1 MKSWN
6 QYTDKDRKEF
16 AEAEY
21 GSFNTGDAYTIG
33 KGKDKRTAGYVQERF
48 GFNKNGS
55 PNADYNGAQAYV
67 VTPQNHQ
74 NPKNVKEVAVVYQGS
89 DTQFKSFGEA
99 CDTTAD
105 WGGNDGPM
113 AFEIGGDGEGLPPQ
127 FQSSSQILNSTMK
140 KYPNAKFRVY
150 GHSLGCMD
158 LQAAVA
164 GCKYPQRI
172 EAAYGYEGPN
182 IYEKLPL
189 KQQVQVNEMK
199 NKINLYADEEDMVA
213 VGYANHEHM
222 GNLYAVHSSNKYP
235 EAKSSIWKTFGV
247 AGNFIVHE
255 HMFGGYQFDKNGK
268 LNATKVNRTSDG
280 WLDDADTVL
289 AAQPIAHDLKP
300 SLGLVGAEV
309 VALVVAAIDV
319 EYDHVKAIAS
329 KAISTVQEEGG
340 ILNALITAKKE
351 LLEKNYTTMKKMA
364 RSIGTDL
371 SSGEIES
378 ALSEVSATK
387 SNMVTKPEAKF
398 EKSAKEMK
406 SLISKMESYGAK
418 LSSGAESYVST
429 DNATASDIGSITSP
443 TALFN

>member
-1 MKSWN
+1 M
-6 QYTDKDRKEF
+6 
-16 AEAEY
+16 
-21 GSFNTGDAYTIG
+21 
-33 KGKDKRTAGYVQERF
+33 
-48 GFNKNGS
+48 
-55 PNADYNGAQAYV
+55 
-67 VTPQNHQ
+67 
-74 NPKNVKEVAVVYQGS
+74 
-89 DTQFKSFGEA
+89 
-99 CDTTAD
+99 
-105 WGGNDGPM
+105 
-113 AFEIGGDGEGLPPQ
+113 
-127 FQSSSQILNSTMK
+127 
-140 KYPNAKFRVY
+140 
-150 GHSLGCMD
+150 
-158 LQAAVA
+158 QAAVA
-164 GCKYPQRI
+164 GCKYPNRI

-189 KQQVQVNEMK
+189 EQQVQVNKMK
-199 NKINLYADEEDMVA
+199 NKINLYVDEEDMVA

-255 HMFGGYQFDKNGK
+255 HMFGEYQFNNGK
-268 LNATKVNRTSDG
+268 LNASKVNRTSDH
-280 WLDDADTVL
+280 WFDDADTVL
-289 AAQPIAHDLKP
+289 AAQPIAHDLKL

-309 VALVVAAIDV
+309 IALVVAAIDV

-329 KAISTVQEEGG
+329 KAISTIQEEGG

-364 RSIGTDL
+364 QSIGTDL

-378 ALSEVSATK
+378 ALSEIGATR
-387 SNMVTKPEAKF
+387 SNMVTKTEAKF

>member
-1 MKSWN
+1 MGKKIKSWST
-6 QYTDKDRKEF
+6 YTDEDNVNF
-16 AEAEY
+16 AKGEY
-21 GSFNTGDAYTIG
+21 GNYKPG
-33 KGKDKRTAGYVQERF
+33 KVYYAGKNSTSEPAGYVQERF

-89 DTQFKSFGEA
+89 DTQFKKADKVYDSA
-99 CDTTAD
+99 VD
-105 WGGNDGPM
+105 WGGNDIPM
-113 AFEIGGDGEGLPPQ
+113 ALEIGEYHGELTPQ
-127 FQSSSQILNSTMK
+127 MRSSTQILNDAMK
-140 KYPNAKFRVY
+140 KYPNAKVRVY

-158 LQAAVA
+158 VQAAVA
-164 GCKYPQRI
+164 SCDHPHRI
-172 EAAYGYEGPN
+172 ETVYGYEGPN
-182 IYEKLPL
+182 IYDELSP
-189 KQQVQVNEMK
+189 KQQRQADKLK
-199 NKINLYADEEDMVA
+199 NKINLYVDQKDVVG
-213 VGYANHEHM
+213 VGYSLHKHM
-222 GNLYAVHSSNKYP
+222 GQLYNVQSANKFPSSLGAVIK
-235 EAKSSIWKTFGV
+235 
-247 AGNFIVHE
+247 E
-255 HMFGGYQFDKNGK
+255 HMFGGYQFSNGK
-268 LNATKVNRTSDG
+268 LKCNKIDRTSNT
-280 WLDDADTVL
+280 WLDVADS
-289 AAQPIAHDLKP
+289 A
-300 SLGLVGAEV
+300 LGVSEIGI
-309 VALVVAAIDV
+309 VAACILGAGSEIDAGV
-319 EYDHVKAIAS
+319 NEINAIAS
-329 KAISTVQEEGG
+329 KVISTVQEEGG
-340 ILNALITAKKE
+340 VLNTLITAKKE